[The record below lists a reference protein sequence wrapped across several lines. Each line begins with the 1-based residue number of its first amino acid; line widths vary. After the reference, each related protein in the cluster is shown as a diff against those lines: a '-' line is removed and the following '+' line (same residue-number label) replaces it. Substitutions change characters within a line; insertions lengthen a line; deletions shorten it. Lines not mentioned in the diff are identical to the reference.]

1 MRGTRARARGSFVAG
16 GARRGGVSFVGAHL
30 PVLVVLPVL
39 LRRPG
44 AGQLGMLLVALRRQ
58 RAAGERHRDS
68 ARGRLRLFQMR
79 AGPRPSRAR
88 RARGAAPL
96 GRVAARDLLE
106 VELLSAARRRPHLAT
121 HSRPTPGG
129 GRFLPA
135 QRKSPSP
142 RCVACEPGAFGRPS
156 PAATRAL
163 SAASSELARWI
174 LYVAAL
180 TVVSARAAAL
190 CSRAPST
197 RLARPVEEIPRRAP
211 DESTGASG
219 DKSART
225 ATGASFPSR
234 KT

>member
-1 MRGTRARARGSFVAG
+1 MRGTRARARGWPVAG
-16 GARRGGVSFVGAHL
+16 GARRGAVSFVGAHL

-44 AGQLGMLLVALRRQ
+44 AGQLGMLLLALRRQ

-121 HSRPTPGG
+121 HSRPTPRRRSLFTGPTEI
-129 GRFLPA
+129 LPSL
-135 QRKSPSP
+135 R
-142 RCVACEPGAFGRPS
+142 RV
-156 PAATRAL
+156 RARGL
-163 SAASSELARWI
+163 WSSESRRDSRSLRRVELARW
-174 LYVAAL
+174 LDTLRRGVDRRQRARRLCAPARP
-180 TVVSARAAAL
+180 ARA
-190 CSRAPST
+190 SRG
-197 RLARPVEEIPRRAP
+197 RLRKFPG
-211 DESTGASG
+211 ESTGASG
-219 DKSART
+219 DKSALT
-225 ATGASFPSR
+225 ATGANFPSR

>member
-1 MRGTRARARGSFVAG
+1 
-16 GARRGGVSFVGAHL
+16 
-30 PVLVVLPVL
+30 
-39 LRRPG
+39 
-44 AGQLGMLLVALRRQ
+44 MLLVALRRQ

-106 VELLSAARRRPHLAT
+106 VELLSAARRLLT
-121 HSRPTPGG
+121 SRRTAAQPPAD

-163 SAASSELARWI
+163 SAASSSLARWI

-180 TVVSARAAAL
+180 TVVSARGGFVL
-190 CSRAPST
+190 PRAQH
-197 RLARPVEEIPRRAP
+197 APREAGRGNSHA
-211 DESTGASG
+211 STGREHWCQWGQVSSDGNGGEFSQPQNLTGSLCAGLLRGSRPCG
-219 DKSART
+219 RVRDFFPNTQLAARVVV
-225 ATGASFPSR
+225 
-234 KT
+234 